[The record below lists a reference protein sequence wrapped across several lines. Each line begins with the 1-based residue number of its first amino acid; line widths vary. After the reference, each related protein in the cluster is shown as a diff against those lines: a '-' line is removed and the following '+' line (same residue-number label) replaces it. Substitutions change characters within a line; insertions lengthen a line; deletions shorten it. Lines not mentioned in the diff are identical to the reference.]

1 MLARSTAA
9 ALALLVSARAWSLP
23 LQPQRPENEVTAQD
37 VVYTV
42 PGMDRVTVKKNVPY
56 KRLEGRDLRLDLY
69 YPPDFR
75 AGSLLPAVVFLNGVG
90 GQPDLSLKEWGI
102 YQSWGR
108 LVAASGWIGVTFE
121 SRGGGPSVDASPDIA
136 DLLRFVR
143 THGARLGI
151 EADRVAAWM
160 CSANVTSGLRVLMQ
174 DADSNPPLRAAV
186 VYYGTSDAPR
196 IRTDLPV
203 FLVKAGHDSPRLN
216 ASIDAFAARA
226 AAANAPWTVVY
237 APNSHHA
244 FDGLDETDESRRIVR
259 QTLAFFREY
268 LSPPPAPTAPPSLAR
283 RALAHWFAN
292 EYAEAAADSASTS
305 GRIRTTRPRGC
316 ASGSRRRTSGRPRRP
331 ARASRRRSRWGRA
344 RRSIS
349 TTWPAAT
356 PCSISRRR
364 RSTTST
370 APSRRATGSA
380 AALRPTTISRACA
393 VSTASGRSSRG
404 CRIDRTTRRVLR
416 RGHPRERA
424 P

>member
-1 MLARSTAA
+1 M
-9 ALALLVSARAWSLP
+9 
-23 LQPQRPENEVTAQD
+23 
-37 VVYTV
+37 
-42 PGMDRVTVKKNVPY
+42 
-56 KRLEGRDLRLDLY
+56 
-69 YPPDFR
+69 
-75 AGSLLPAVVFLNGVG
+75 VFLNGVG

-292 EYAEAAADSASTS
+292 EYAEAAADYGEYVRTHSDDATAWLRLGISQAHVGKTAEAGASLEKAVALGASSPVDLYNVACGYALLDQPAKAIDYLDRAVSA
-305 GRIRTTRPRGC
+305 GYGI
-316 ASGSRRRTSGRPRRP
+316 
-331 ARASRRRSRWGRA
+331 RSRIAADDDLASLRGLDRFREILA
-344 RRSIS
+344 RL
-349 TTWPAAT
+349 P
-356 PCSISRRR
+356 
-364 RSTTST
+364 
-370 APSRRATGSA
+370 
-380 AALRPTTISRACA
+380 
-393 VSTASGRSSRG
+393 
-404 CRIDRTTRRVLR
+404 DR
-416 RGHPRERA
+416 
-424 P
+424 